1 MSLDSNFSRGLKLD
15 PQTTDAL
22 SHFAQRRRMLLLLR
36 SVAGG
41 LAFLILAMAFVAICD
56 YLFLLSDGVR
66 WTLSLTSYATALF
79 AFWFLGLRHIGQH
92 DPRSIA
98 RKLES
103 ADPLLREDLLSAV
116 ELADPNEANGSIG
129 FRNELQQKVG
139 RHSAGLDFGK
149 VLPVK
154 LIKRWLLTSAL
165 VIVAFLTLF
174 AIPQLQFARRIAR
187 AMLPMVAIERASS
200 TEIEIL
206 KPSPATGFV
215 AEGDAVG
222 VVAQISGEPANE
234 VWLQWI
240 TTDGLE
246 GETAMTPRI
255 DGSVTTQT
263 GTLDHQDIYAA
274 NLSVGTAPL
283 RYRIVAGDGITL
295 WHELT
300 PLPRPSVHSFEKRY
314 QFPSYAKLPDRIE
327 TAEHGDLKAMT
338 GSKVLL
344 TVRFDEPVENAEISF
359 GDRGV
364 TPWELKAVEGND
376 NAFIATFPIS
386 SAANYQIDGTSLRS
400 GLNNPFSPQYS
411 VTPVPDASPAVQWD
425 ASLSNT
431 ILASPLDV
439 LPMRVI
445 ATDDLPL
452 DDVVQEY
459 RINGGP
465 LVRVPLPIEAPNRD
479 LRIDW
484 SWDLLNLG
492 NSEQN
497 RTGENTA
504 SQNTLQLSG
513 GDIIQTRVVA
523 IDRKGQA
530 GASRFLEVLIAEPGF
545 DRNRHEHLTPMRILT
560 EAISNWSEEV
570 STVMQS
576 ASEDKESTFSE
587 TIEKA
592 KALNANSD
600 ALTKLFK
607 QQIQSSGK
615 SIQSSEWELLGRS
628 IAKVDRELTNWI
640 SESTWLRD
648 QDSDQWKADR
658 DRAAQDLTNRAKRM
672 VQDASRIKRYA
683 QAIFGKTLSIGIIDD
698 VMALQDSITPL
709 TDTTSPTSVDRL
721 PRHLKVAI
729 GRLEAIEGLIQ
740 QHTETLPDSTQTHLD
755 TWTNWIDS
763 WASRLQASI
772 DEPSN
777 EASARA
783 LTSSFEQELQNQHRS
798 SIFDARITATL
809 SDMLRELQIQLS
821 SSGDNVRQLL
831 LSGEAINRE
840 KKQQEE
846 SADNSDNA
854 VKAARSLALAELQ
867 FDLARES
874 ILKRLSQHE
883 ALHRS
888 RMNLDPKFAADLNL
902 MHRAIDNVTESGFTA
917 YREENPTP
925 IHQKLGYAFQTLE
938 AYHTANMFLTEL
950 RELMLAERQLETNA
964 TSKIDHPHR
973 LDRVG
978 VGMEWPV
985 HTMINARLAPDA
997 ELRKLDRL
1005 RYGKEFNA
1013 ARGRVSS
1020 RRWRDEQMVAADADL
1035 SDMEREYTS
1044 AITALSDGVEKARE
1058 TIRQYVLSLPEQARE
1073 AAEKVK
1079 QAEERIETTNDSSSE
1094 TTDELADQQQDAAEA
1109 TQETLEALV
1118 DLANTASITEQAE
1131 RELAR
1136 DADAAAAQIQDAAQR
1151 AEESMQE
1158 AQKATDTQQR
1168 QQALEQTAEALDQ
1181 LAEALEQTAAHFE
1194 AAENGEELEQSRDEL
1209 RQAEAA
1215 LEMQNEI
1222 EQRFD
1227 EAERIAESAQSTPE
1241 ELMEQLER
1249 ELQTNEP
1256 MRQELSEIAQQ
1267 AAESAQRELENAAS
1281 REQKL
1286 NRDLEKSDPTIGE
1299 QKQRTA
1305 EQLQN
1310 LAART
1315 DTLERALV
1323 EKAELALSKEQ
1334 GNAPKAQENL
1344 QEAREALR
1352 NAVEEAAKLDGE
1364 TSLLSEMQETANA
1377 MTDAIKN
1384 AQEAIADAK
1393 PPTEKAVQE
1402 QVHKDE
1408 ASRKRSQ
1415 QQLEAAARDARSQQ
1429 VRNATAER
1437 QQWSAA
1443 KREADRRANDARNQK
1458 RNAENRKRQL
1468 EQQRSREKDNTDRLD
1483 EDIQTL
1489 QQNIENAEAAEQ
1501 AARET
1506 KSFAEE
1512 REQSA
1517 GKREQDARNQSLP
1530 PLNEPNPAAELASRL
1545 QEQTKNELGE
1555 IEEALRKLSEGM
1567 ASEEQLRVPQE
1578 TAERLARQQDKIEE
1592 QVDNAMEQLR
1602 RAARHEERLGQEEL
1616 AEQLAKAAD
1625 AIEQSAS
1632 QAAENASES
1641 LQQAAESSEKSP
1653 QANRDVANASEQISE
1668 AAEKLAEMLAESNPA
1683 NRDKNQQQTSQQSTE
1698 QGDPQSGQ
1706 EVSQQSAQ
1714 ESRQQD
1720 GELNSQQQSQTPQEG
1735 QPNGEQQQGQPNGE
1749 QQQGQ
1754 PNGEQQQGQPSGEQ
1768 QQGQPSG
1775 EQQQGQ
1781 PTAEQ
1786 QQGQDKA
1793 RTLDELDR
1801 AMAQQARE
1809 AQQAQQQAGEQQAGN
1824 QEGQQAG
1831 EPQQGQQPSGEQ
1843 QAGQQEGQSSGQ
1855 QQTAGEASPTLANAM
1870 QSQAQQSA
1878 RERQAQM
1885 NPGQPSPSEGS
1896 TPSTESGNGMQ
1907 MPAGGK
1913 LDITQT
1919 DRTGAEWGQLRE
1931 RRTEDASESRAES
1944 VAPQYRRE
1952 IEAYFRAIATRAAEK
1967 SE

>member
-1 MSLDSNFSRGLKLD
+1 MSLDTNFSRGLKLD
-15 PQTTDAL
+15 PQTTNAL

-41 LAFLILAMAFVAICD
+41 LAFLILAMAFVASCD

-66 WTLSLTSYATALF
+66 WSLSLTSYAAALF
-79 AFWFLGLRHIGQH
+79 AFWFLGLRHLGKH

-139 RHSAGLDFGK
+139 LHSAGLDFGK

-154 LIKRWLLTSAL
+154 LIKRWLLMSAL
-165 VIVAFLTLF
+165 VTVAFLTLF
-174 AIPQLQFARRIAR
+174 TIPQLQFARRIAR

-206 KPSPATGFV
+206 KPSPPTGFV

-222 VVAQISGEPANE
+222 VVVKISGEPADE

-246 GETAMTPRI
+246 GESAMTPRI
-255 DGSVTTQT
+255 SGSATTQT
-263 GTLDHQDIYAA
+263 GTLDHQDTYAA
-274 NLSVGTAPL
+274 NLSIGTTPL
-283 RYRIVAGDGITL
+283 RYRITAGDGITL

-300 PLPRPSVHSFEKRY
+300 PLPRPSVQSFEKRY

-344 TVRFDEPVENAEISF
+344 TVRFDEPVENAQISF
-359 GDRGV
+359 GDRGI

-376 NAFIATFPIS
+376 HEFIATFPIS
-386 SAANYQIDGTSLRS
+386 TAANYQIDGKSRRS
-400 GLNNPFSPQYS
+400 GLSNPFSPQYS

-425 ASLSNT
+425 ASLANT
-431 ILASPLDV
+431 VLVSPLDV

-459 RINGGP
+459 KINGGP
-465 LVRVPLPIEAPNRD
+465 LVRVPLPIDVPNRE
-479 LRIDW
+479 LNIAW
-484 SWDLLNLG
+484 EWDLLNLD
-492 NSEQN
+492 NSVQN
-497 RTGENTA
+497 KAGESNA
-504 SQNTLQLSG
+504 SQNRLQLSG

-530 GASRFLEVLIAEPGF
+530 GVSRFLEVLIAEPGF

-560 EAISNWSEEV
+560 QAIAKWGEEV
-570 STVMQS
+570 SAVMQE
-576 ASEDKESTFSE
+576 ASENKKGTLSE
-587 TIEKA
+587 TIEQA
-592 KALNANSD
+592 AALHSQRD
-600 ALTKLFK
+600 ALTQLLK

-615 SIQSSEWELLGRS
+615 SIQASEWELLGRS
-628 IAKVDRELTNWI
+628 IAKVDRELKSWV
-640 SESTWLRD
+640 SESTWLGE
-648 QDSDQWKADR
+648 QDSDAWKADH
-658 DRAAQDLTNRAKRM
+658 DRATRDLTNRAKRM

-698 VMALQDSITPL
+698 VMALQDSVTPL
-709 TDTTSPTSVDRL
+709 TDSGDSTSANRL

-729 GRLEAIEGLIQ
+729 GRLEAIEALIQ
-740 QHTETLPDSTQTHLD
+740 QNIEALPDSTQTHLD
-755 TWTNWIDS
+755 SWTNWIDS

-772 DEPSN
+772 DEPSS

-783 LTSSFEQELQNQHRS
+783 LITRFEKELQNQHRS

-840 KKQQEE
+840 KKKQEDSE
-846 SADNSDNA
+846 NNSENA
-854 VKAARSLALAELQ
+854 ARAARSLALAELQ
-867 FDLARES
+867 FSSARDS
-874 ILKRLSQHE
+874 ILKRLSQDE

-888 RMNLDPKFAADLNL
+888 RMNLDPQFAADLNL
-902 MHRAIDNVTESGFTA
+902 MHRAIDNVTENGFTA

-938 AYHTANMFLTEL
+938 AYHTAKRYLTEL

-964 TSKIDHPHR
+964 NSKIDHPHR

-985 HTMINARLAPDA
+985 HTMINARLEPDA

-1020 RRWRDEQMVAADADL
+1020 RRWRDEQMIAADADL
-1035 SDMEREYTS
+1035 SDMERKYDS
-1044 AITALSDGVEKARE
+1044 AIDALGAGVEQARE
-1058 TIRQYVLSLPEQARE
+1058 TIRKYVLTLPEQARE

-1079 QAEERIETTNDSSSE
+1079 QAEERIETRQDSSSE
-1094 TTDELADQQQDAAEA
+1094 TAEELADKQQEAAEA
-1109 TQETLEALV
+1109 TKETMEALV
-1118 DLANTASITEQAE
+1118 DFANTTSITDEAE

-1151 AEESMQE
+1151 AEESMQK
-1158 AQKATDTQQR
+1158 AQNAPDTQQR

-1194 AAENGEELEQSRDEL
+1194 AAENGEELEQSRDNL

-1222 EQRFD
+1222 DQRFD
-1227 EAERIAESAQSTPE
+1227 EAERMAESAQSTPE

-1281 REQKL
+1281 QEQKL
-1286 NRDLEKSDPTIGE
+1286 NRDLEKSDPTISE

-1305 EQLQN
+1305 EQIET

-1315 DTLERALV
+1315 DALESALV
-1323 EKAELALSKEQ
+1323 EKAESALSKEQ
-1334 GNAPKAQENL
+1334 GNVPKAQETL

-1352 NAVEEAAKLDGE
+1352 DAVEEAAQLDGE

-1384 AQEAIADAK
+1384 AQEAIAEAK
-1393 PPTEKAVQE
+1393 TPTEQAVQ
-1402 QVHKDE
+1402 QKVHQDE

-1458 RNAENRKRQL
+1458 RNAENQKRQL
-1468 EQQRSREKDNTDRLD
+1468 EQQRSREKGNTDRLD
-1483 EDIQTL
+1483 QDIQAT
-1489 QQNIENAEAAEQ
+1489 QQKIENAEAAEK

-1512 REQSA
+1512 REKTA

-1545 QEQTKNELGE
+1545 AEQTKNELDD
-1555 IEEALRKLSEGM
+1555 IEKALQELSEGM
-1567 ASEEQLRVPQE
+1567 ANEEQLRVPQE
-1578 TAERLARQQDKIEE
+1578 TAERLARQQDKIQE
-1592 QVDNAMEQLR
+1592 QVDNATEQLR
-1602 RAARHEERLGQEEL
+1602 RAARHEERLGQEQL
-1616 AEQLAKAAD
+1616 AEQLANAAD

-1632 QAAENASES
+1632 EATENASES
-1641 LQQAAESSEKSP
+1641 LQKAAESSEKSP

-1668 AAEKLAEMLAESNPA
+1668 AAQQLAELLAESNPS
-1683 NRDKNQQQTSQQSTE
+1683 NSDQNSQQTSQQGAE
-1698 QGDPQSGQ
+1698 QGEPPSGQQSGQ
-1706 EVSQQSAQ
+1706 
-1714 ESRQQD
+1714 QD
-1720 GELNSQQQSQTPQEG
+1720 GD
-1735 QPNGEQQQGQPNGE
+1735 PNDQQQGQSPQQGQQSGE
-1749 QQQGQ
+1749 QQLGQ
-1754 PNGEQQQGQPSGEQ
+1754 QSGEQ
-1768 QQGQPSG
+1768 QQGQQSG
-1775 EQQQGQ
+1775 EQQQGQQSGEQQQGQGQ

-1786 QQGQDKA
+1786 QQGQEMA

-1809 AQQAQQQAGEQQAGN
+1809 SQQQAGEPQAGN
-1824 QEGQQAG
+1824 QPGQQQPG

-1843 QAGQQEGQSSGQ
+1843 QAGQQEGQSPGQ

-1907 MPAGGK
+1907 MPDGGK
-1913 LDITQT
+1913 LDISQT
-1919 DRTGAEWGQLRE
+1919 VRSGAEWGQLRE

>member
-1 MSLDSNFSRGLKLD
+1 MSLDTNFSRGLKLD
-15 PQTTDAL
+15 PQTTNAL

-66 WTLSLTSYATALF
+66 WTLSLTSYAAALF
-79 AFWFLGLRHIGQH
+79 ASWFLGLRHVGKH

-165 VIVAFLTLF
+165 VTVAFLTLF

-222 VVAQISGEPANE
+222 VVAQISGEPADD

-255 DGSVTTQT
+255 SGPATTQT
-263 GTLDHQDIYAA
+263 GTLDHQDTYAA
-274 NLSVGTAPL
+274 NLSVGTTPL
-283 RYRIVAGDGITL
+283 RYRVMAGDGITL

-300 PLPRPSVHSFEKRY
+300 PLPRPSVKSFEKRY
-314 QFPSYAKLPDRIE
+314 QFPTYAKLPDRIE
-327 TAEHGDLKAMT
+327 NAEHGDLKAMT

-376 NAFIATFPIS
+376 NEFIATFPIS

-425 ASLSNT
+425 ASISNT
-431 ILASPLDV
+431 MLVSPIDV

-465 LVRVPLPIEAPNRD
+465 LVRVPLPLEAPNRE
-479 LRIDW
+479 LNIDW
-484 SWDLLNLG
+484 NWDLLNLG
-492 NSEQN
+492 NNAQN
-497 RTGENTA
+497 KAGENTA
-504 SQNTLQLSG
+504 SQKTPQLSG

-530 GASRFLEVLIAEPGF
+530 GTSRFLEILIAEPGF

-560 EAISNWSEEV
+560 EAIAKWGEEV
-570 STVMQS
+570 SDVMQR
-576 ASEDKESTFSE
+576 ASENKEGTFAE
-587 TIEKA
+587 TINKA
-592 KALNANSD
+592 KELNAQNE
-600 ALTKLFK
+600 ALTKLLK
-607 QQIQSSGK
+607 QQIQASGK

-628 IAKVDRELTNWI
+628 IAKVDRELTSWI
-640 SESTWLRD
+640 SESAWVRE
-648 QDSDQWKADR
+648 QDSDRWKADR
-658 DRAAQDLTNRAKRM
+658 DRATRDLTNRAKRM

-698 VMALQDSITPL
+698 VMALQDSTKPL
-709 TDTTSPTSVDRL
+709 TDSENPTSADRV

-740 QHTETLPDSTQTHLD
+740 QHIEALPESTQAHLD
-755 TWTNWIDS
+755 TWTNWTDS

-772 DEPSN
+772 DEPSS
-777 EASARA
+777 EASAQA
-783 LTSSFEQELQNQHRS
+783 LITRFEQELQNQHRS

-831 LSGEAINRE
+831 LSGEAMERE
-840 KKQQEE
+840 KKKQEE
-846 SADNSDNA
+846 AEDNSDNA
-854 VKAARSLALAELQ
+854 AQATTSLALAELQ

-874 ILKRLSQHE
+874 ILKRLSQDE

-888 RMNLDPKFAADLNL
+888 RMNLDPQFAADLNL
-902 MHRAIDNVTESGFTA
+902 MHRAIDNVTENGFIA

-938 AYHTANMFLTEL
+938 AYHTAKRYLVEL
-950 RELMLAERQLETNA
+950 RELMLAERQLAMNG

-985 HTMINARLAPDA
+985 HTMINARLEPDA

-1020 RRWRDEQMVAADADL
+1020 RRWRDEQMIAADADL
-1035 SDMEREYTS
+1035 SDMEREYDS
-1044 AITALSDGVEKARE
+1044 AIAALSAGVEKARA
-1058 TIRQYVLSLPEQARE
+1058 TIRQYVLTLPEQARE

-1079 QAEERIETTNDSSSE
+1079 QAEERIETREDSSSE
-1094 TTDELADQQQDAAEA
+1094 TTEELADKQQEAAEA
-1109 TQETLEALV
+1109 TKETMEALV
-1118 DLANTASITEQAE
+1118 DLANTASITDEAE

-1158 AQKATDTQQR
+1158 AQNASDTQER

-1194 AAENGEELEQSRDEL
+1194 AAENGEEIEQSRDDL

-1222 EQRFD
+1222 DQRFD
-1227 EAERIAESAQSTPE
+1227 EAEQMAESAQSTPE

-1267 AAESAQRELENAAS
+1267 AAESAQRELENAAAQ
-1281 REQKL
+1281 EQKL
-1286 NRDLEKSDPTIGE
+1286 NRDFEKADPTISE

-1315 DTLERALV
+1315 DTLEQALV
-1323 EKAELALSKEQ
+1323 EKAESALSKEQ
-1334 GNAPKAQENL
+1334 GNVPEAQENL
-1344 QEAREALR
+1344 QKAREALR
-1352 NAVEEAAKLDGE
+1352 EAVEEASKLDGE

-1377 MTDAIKN
+1377 MTEAIKN
-1384 AQEAIADAK
+1384 AQEAIAEAK
-1393 PPTEKAVQE
+1393 PATENAVQE

-1408 ASRKRSQ
+1408 SSRKRSQ

-1443 KREADRRANDARNQK
+1443 KREADRRTNDARNQK

-1468 EQQRSREKDNTDRLD
+1468 EQQRSREKGNTDRLD
-1483 EDIQTL
+1483 EEIQAL
-1489 QQNIENAEAAEQ
+1489 QQNIENAEVAEE

-1530 PLNEPNPAAELASRL
+1530 PLDEPNPAAELASRL
-1545 QEQTKNELGE
+1545 TEQTKNELGE
-1555 IEEALRKLSEGM
+1555 IEEALRELSEGM
-1567 ASEEQLRVPQE
+1567 ASEEQLKVPQE
-1578 TAERLARQQDKIEE
+1578 TAERLARQQDKIQE
-1592 QVDNAMEQLR
+1592 QVDSATEQLR

-1625 AIEQSAS
+1625 SIEQSAS

-1668 AAEKLAEMLAESNPA
+1668 AAEQLAEMLAESNPS
-1683 NRDKNQQQTSQQSTE
+1683 NSDQNSQQTSQQSTE

-1706 EVSQQSAQ
+1706 ESP
-1714 ESRQQD
+1714 QQD
-1720 GELNSQQQSQTPQEG
+1720 GE
-1735 QPNGEQQQGQPNGE
+1735 PNDQQQGQSP
-1749 QQQGQ
+1749 QQGQ
-1754 PNGEQQQGQPSGEQ
+1754 QSGEQ
-1768 QQGQPSG
+1768 QQGQQSGQQQQGQQQQGQQQQGQRNG
-1775 EQQQGQ
+1775 EQQQGQGQ

-1786 QQGQDKA
+1786 QQGQEMA

-1809 AQQAQQQAGEQQAGN
+1809 DQQAQQQAGEQQAGN
-1824 QEGQQAG
+1824 QQGQQAG

-1843 QAGQQEGQSSGQ
+1843 QAGQQEGQSQGQ

-1870 QSQAQQSA
+1870 QSQAQQAA

-1919 DRTGAEWGQLRE
+1919 ERTGAEWGQLRE

>member
-1 MSLDSNFSRGLKLD
+1 MSLDTNFSRGLKLD
-15 PQTTDAL
+15 PQTTHAL

-41 LAFLILAMAFVAICD
+41 LAFLILVMAFVAVCD

-66 WTLSLTSYATALF
+66 WTLSLTSYAAALF
-79 AFWFLGLRHIGQH
+79 AFWFLGLRHIRKH

-129 FRNELQQKVG
+129 FRNELQQDVG
-139 RHSAGLDFGK
+139 RRSAGLDFSK

-165 VIVAFLTLF
+165 ITFAFLTLF

-200 TEIEIL
+200 TDIEIL
-206 KPSPATGFV
+206 KPTPPTGFV

-222 VVAQISGEPANE
+222 VVVHVSGEPAEE
-234 VWLQWI
+234 VYLQWI

-246 GETAMTPRI
+246 GETVMTPRI
-255 DGSVTTQT
+255 SSPKTTQT
-263 GTLDHQDIYAA
+263 GTLDHQDTYAA
-274 NLSVGTAPL
+274 NLSIGTTPL
-283 RYRIVAGDGITL
+283 RYRIIAGDGITL

-300 PLPRPSVHSFEKRY
+300 PLPRPSVNVFEKRY
-314 QFPSYAKLPDRIE
+314 EFPSYAKLPDRIE

-344 TVRFDEPVENAEISF
+344 TVRFDEPVENAHISF

-364 TPWELKAVEGND
+364 TPWQLKPVEGNEHE
-376 NAFIATFPIS
+376 FTATFPIS
-386 SAANYQIDGTSLRS
+386 SAANYQIDATSRRS

-425 ASLSNT
+425 TSLPNT
-431 ILASPLDV
+431 VLVSPIDV

-445 ATDDLPL
+445 ATDDLPI

-465 LVRVPLPIEAPNRD
+465 LVRVPLPIEIPSRD
-479 LRIDW
+479 LNISW
-484 SWDLLNLG
+484 NWDLLTLG
-492 NSEQN
+492 NKMKGQN
-497 RTGENTA
+497 NA
-504 SQNTLQLSG
+504 SQETLQLSG

-530 GASRFLEVLIAEPGF
+530 GVSRFLEVLIAEPGF
-545 DRNRHEHLTPMRILT
+545 DRNRHDHLNSMRIIT
-560 EAISNWSEEV
+560 EAIAKWAKEV
-570 STVMQS
+570 SDLMQT
-576 ASEDKESTFSE
+576 ASENKQDKFNE

-592 KALNANSD
+592 TQLNAQREP
-600 ALTKLFK
+600 LMQLLK

-615 SIQSSEWELLGRS
+615 SIQSSEWELVGRS
-628 IAKVDRELTNWI
+628 IAKVDRELRNWI
-640 SESTWLRD
+640 SESNWVHL
-648 QDSDQWKADR
+648 QESDAWKSDR
-658 DRAAQDLTNRAKRM
+658 EQATRNLINRAKRM
-672 VQDASRIKRYA
+672 VQDASRIKRYT

-698 VMALQDSITPL
+698 VMALQESVTPL
-709 TDTTSPTSVDRL
+709 TNSEDPNAAKRL

-729 GRLEAIEGLIQ
+729 GRLEAIELLIQ
-740 QHTETLPDSTQTHLD
+740 EHIDALPDSTSTHLD

-772 DEPSN
+772 DEPPS
-777 EASARA
+777 EASAQA
-783 LTSSFEQELQNQHRS
+783 LITSFQRELQNQHRS
-798 SIFDARITATL
+798 GIFDARLTATL
-809 SDMLRELQIQLS
+809 SDMLRELQIQVS

-840 KKQQEE
+840 KQNQEE
-846 SADNSDNA
+846 SEDNSDNA
-854 VKAARSLALAELQ
+854 AQAARSLALGELQ
-867 FDLARES
+867 FSLARDS
-874 ILKRLSQHE
+874 ILKRLSQDE

-888 RMNLDPKFAADLNL
+888 RMNLDPQFAADLNL
-902 MHRAIDNVTESGFTA
+902 MHRAIDNVTENGFTA
-917 YREENPTP
+917 YRDENPTP
-925 IHQKLGYAFQTLE
+925 MHQKLGYAFQTLE
-938 AYHTANMFLTEL
+938 AYHVAKRYLTEL
-950 RELMLAERQLETNA
+950 RELLLAERQLETNA
-964 TSKIDHPHR
+964 NSKIDHAHR

-985 HTMINARLAPDA
+985 HTMINARLEPDA

-1020 RRWRDEQMVAADADL
+1020 RRWRDEQMIAADADL
-1035 SDMEREYTS
+1035 SDMEREYDS
-1044 AITALSDGVEKARE
+1044 AIAALSDGVENARE
-1058 TIRQYVLSLPEQARE
+1058 TIRQYVLTLPEQARE

-1079 QAEERIETTNDSSSE
+1079 QAEERIETRQDTTSE
-1094 TTDELADQQQDAAEA
+1094 TAEKLADKQQDAAEA
-1109 TQETLEALV
+1109 TKETMEALV
-1118 DLANTASITEQAE
+1118 DFANTASITDEAE

-1158 AQKATDTQQR
+1158 AQQASGAQQR

-1194 AAENGEELEQSRDEL
+1194 AAENGEELEQSRDNL

-1215 LEMQNEI
+1215 LDMQNEI
-1222 EQRFD
+1222 DQRFD
-1227 EAERIAESAQSTPE
+1227 EAERMADSAQSTPE

-1267 AAESAQRELENAAS
+1267 AAESAQRELEDAAS
-1281 REQKL
+1281 QEQKL
-1286 NRDLEKSDPTIGE
+1286 NRDLEKADPTLSE

-1305 EQLQN
+1305 EQLET

-1315 DTLERALV
+1315 DSLERALV
-1323 EKAELALSKEQ
+1323 EKAASALSKEQ
-1334 GNAPKAQENL
+1334 GNVPKAQENL
-1344 QEAREALR
+1344 SEAREALR
-1352 NAVEEAAKLDGE
+1352 DAVKEAAKLDGE
-1364 TSLLSEMQETANA
+1364 TSLLSEMQKTANA

-1384 AQEAIADAK
+1384 AQEAIAKAK
-1393 PPTEKAVQE
+1393 APTENAVQQE
-1402 QVHKDE
+1402 VHEDD

-1415 QQLEAAARDARSQQ
+1415 QQQEAAARDARSQQ

-1437 QQWSAA
+1437 QQWSGA
-1443 KREADRRANDARNQK
+1443 KREAERRVNDARNEK

-1468 EQQRSREKDNTDRLD
+1468 EQQRSREKGNTDRLT
-1483 EDIQTL
+1483 EDIQEL
-1489 QQNIENAEAAEQ
+1489 QQKIENAATAEQ

-1512 REQSA
+1512 REKTA

-1545 QEQTKNELGE
+1545 AEQTKNELNE
-1555 IEEALRKLSEGM
+1555 IEESLRKLSEGM

-1578 TAERLARQQDKIEE
+1578 TAERLARQQDNIKE
-1592 QVDNAMEQLR
+1592 QVDNATEQLR
-1602 RAARHEERLGQEEL
+1602 RAARHEERLGQQDL
-1616 AEQLAKAAD
+1616 AEQLANAAD

-1632 QAAENASES
+1632 EATENALDS
-1641 LQQAAESSEKSP
+1641 LQQAAESSEKTP
-1653 QANRDVANASEQISE
+1653 QANRDVANASKQISE
-1668 AAEKLAEMLAESNPA
+1668 AAQQLAEMLAEGNPPKSDQ
-1683 NRDKNQQQTSQQSTE
+1683 NSQQTSLQDTE
-1698 QGDPQSGQ
+1698 QGQPPSGQ
-1706 EVSQQSAQ
+1706 EGSQPSEQ
-1714 ESRQQD
+1714 ESPQQN
-1720 GELNSQQQSQTPQEG
+1720 GEADSQQQSEAS
-1735 QPNGEQQQGQPNGE
+1735 QQGQPNGE

-1754 PNGEQQQGQPSGEQ
+1754 PNGDQQQGQPNGDQQQGQPNGEQ
-1768 QQGQPSG
+1768 QQGQ
-1775 EQQQGQ
+1775 
-1781 PTAEQ
+1781 
-1786 QQGQDKA
+1786 
-1793 RTLDELDR
+1793 
-1801 AMAQQARE
+1801 
-1809 AQQAQQQAGEQQAGN
+1809 
-1824 QEGQQAG
+1824 
-1831 EPQQGQQPSGEQ
+1831 
-1843 QAGQQEGQSSGQ
+1843 
-1855 QQTAGEASPTLANAM
+1855 
-1870 QSQAQQSA
+1870 
-1878 RERQAQM
+1878 
-1885 NPGQPSPSEGS
+1885 
-1896 TPSTESGNGMQ
+1896 
-1907 MPAGGK
+1907 
-1913 LDITQT
+1913 
-1919 DRTGAEWGQLRE
+1919 
-1931 RRTEDASESRAES
+1931 
-1944 VAPQYRRE
+1944 
-1952 IEAYFRAIATRAAEK
+1952 
-1967 SE
+1967 

>member
-1 MSLDSNFSRGLKLD
+1 MSLDTNFSRGLKLD
-15 PQTTDAL
+15 PKTTNAL
-22 SHFAQRRRMLLLLR
+22 SHFAQRRRTLLLLR

-79 AFWFLGLRHIGQH
+79 AFWFLGLRHLGTH

-103 ADPLLREDLLSAV
+103 ADPILREDLLSAV

-165 VIVAFLTLF
+165 VTAAFLTLF

-222 VVAQISGEPANE
+222 VVAQISGEPADE

-255 DGSVTTQT
+255 SGPATTQT

-274 NLSVGTAPL
+274 NLSVGTTPL
-283 RYRIVAGDGITL
+283 RYRIIAGDGITL

-300 PLPRPSVHSFEKRY
+300 PLPRPSVQSFKKRY

-364 TPWELKAVEGND
+364 TPWELKPVEGK
-376 NAFIATFPIS
+376 AQEFIATFPIS
-386 SAANYQIDGTSLRS
+386 SAANYQIDATSLRS

-425 ASLSNT
+425 SSLSNT
-431 ILASPLDV
+431 MLVSPLDV
-439 LPMRVI
+439 LPMRVV
-445 ATDDLPL
+445 AADDLPL
-452 DDVVQEY
+452 EDVVQEY

-465 LVRVPLPIEAPNRD
+465 LVRVPLPIEVPNRELNLEWD
-479 LRIDW
+479 
-484 SWDLLNLG
+484 WDLLNLG
-492 NSEQN
+492 NDVQAK
-497 RTGENTA
+497 TGENNA
-504 SQNTLQLSG
+504 SQNSPQLSG

-530 GASRFLEVLIAEPGF
+530 GVSRFLEVLVAEPGF

-560 EAISNWSEEV
+560 KAIAEWGEEA
-570 STVMQS
+570 STVMQK
-576 ASEDKESTFSE
+576 ASENKESTFSE
-587 TIEKA
+587 TIKNID
-592 KALNANSD
+592 ALHAQSD
-600 ALTKLFK
+600 ALTKLLQ
-607 QQIQSSGK
+607 QQIQASGK

-628 IAKVDRELTNWI
+628 IGKVDRELSNWV
-640 SESTWLRD
+640 SEATWVRE
-648 QDSDQWKADR
+648 QEHEAWKSER
-658 DRAAQDLTNRAKRM
+658 DRATRDLTNRAKRM

-683 QAIFGKTLSIGIIDD
+683 QAVFGKTLSIGIIDD
-698 VMALQDSITPL
+698 VMALQDSVTPL
-709 TDTTSPTSVDRL
+709 TDLENPTSANRL
-721 PRHLKVAI
+721 PRHLKLAI
-729 GRLEAIEGLIQ
+729 GRLEAVEGLIQ
-740 QHTETLPDSTQTHLD
+740 QHAEALPKSTQTHLD

-763 WASRLQASI
+763 WASRLQAAI
-772 DEPSN
+772 DEPSS
-777 EASARA
+777 EASAQA
-783 LTSSFEQELQNQHRS
+783 LLTSFEKELQNQHRS
-798 SIFDARITATL
+798 GIFDARITATL

-840 KKQQEE
+840 KKTQQESE
-846 SADNSDNA
+846 NNSDIA
-854 VKAARSLALAELQ
+854 ARAARSLALAELQ
-867 FDLARES
+867 FDLARNS
-874 ILKRLSQHE
+874 ILKRLSQDE

-888 RMNLDPKFAADLNL
+888 RINLDPQFAADLNL
-902 MHRAIDNVTESGFTA
+902 MHRAIDNVTENGFTA

-938 AYHTANMFLTEL
+938 AYHTAKGYLIEL
-950 RELMLAERQLETNA
+950 RKLMLAERQLEING

-978 VGMEWPV
+978 IGMEWPV
-985 HTMINARLAPDA
+985 HTMINARLEPDA

-1020 RRWRDEQMVAADADL
+1020 RRWRDDQMLAADADL
-1035 SDMEREYTS
+1035 SNMEREYDS
-1044 AITALSDGVEKARE
+1044 AITALIPGVEKARDI
-1058 TIRQYVLSLPEQARE
+1058 IRQYVLTLSEQARE

-1079 QAEERIETTNDSSSE
+1079 QAEERVETRKDSSSE
-1094 TTDELADQQQDAAEA
+1094 TTEELAAKQQESAEA
-1109 TQETLEALV
+1109 TQETMEALA
-1118 DLANTASITEQAE
+1118 DFANTASITDEAE

-1158 AQKATDTQQR
+1158 AQKASDAQER
-1168 QQALEQTAEALDQ
+1168 QQALDQTAEALDQ
-1181 LAEALEQTAAHFE
+1181 LAEALEETAAHFE
-1194 AAENGEELEQSRDEL
+1194 AAENGEELEQSRDDL

-1215 LEMQNEI
+1215 LERQNEI
-1222 EQRFD
+1222 DQRFD
-1227 EAERIAESAQSTPE
+1227 DAERMAESAQSTPE

-1281 REQKL
+1281 QEQKL
-1286 NRDLEKSDPTIGE
+1286 NRDLEKADPTISE

-1323 EKAELALSKEQ
+1323 EKAESALSKEQ
-1334 GNAPKAQENL
+1334 GNVPKAQENL

-1352 NAVEEAAKLDGE
+1352 DAVEEAAKLNGE
-1364 TSLLSEMQETANA
+1364 NSLLSEMQETANA
-1377 MTDAIKN
+1377 MSDAIKN
-1384 AQEAIADAK
+1384 AQEAIAEAT
-1393 PPTEKAVQE
+1393 PPTENAVQE

-1408 ASRKRSQ
+1408 SSRKRSQ

-1458 RNAENRKRQL
+1458 RNAENQKRQL
-1468 EQQRSREKDNTDRLD
+1468 EQQRSREKGNTDRLD
-1483 EDIQTL
+1483 EDIEAL
-1489 QQNIENAEAAEQ
+1489 QQKIENAEAAEQ

-1506 KSFAEE
+1506 KSLAEE
-1512 REQSA
+1512 REKSA
-1517 GKREQDARNQSLP
+1517 GKREQDVRNQSLP

-1545 QEQTKNELGE
+1545 AEQTKNELGA
-1555 IEEALRKLSEGM
+1555 IEEALRELSEGM
-1567 ASEEQLRVPQE
+1567 AREEQLRVPQE
-1578 TAERLARQQDKIEE
+1578 TAAQLARQQDKIQE
-1592 QVDNAMEQLR
+1592 QVDSATEQLR
-1602 RAARHEERLGQEEL
+1602 RAARHEERLGQDEL

-1632 QAAENASES
+1632 QAAENASDS

-1653 QANRDVANASEQISE
+1653 QANRDVANASEQINE
-1668 AAEKLAEMLAESNPA
+1668 AAEQLAEMLANSDPSSSEQN
-1683 NRDKNQQQTSQQSTE
+1683 SQQISQQGTQ
-1698 QGDPQSGQ
+1698 QGDPQRGQ
-1706 EVSQQSAQ
+1706 ESAQ
-1714 ESRQQD
+1714 ED
-1720 GELNSQQQSQTPQEG
+1720 GDPNDPQQSQSP
-1735 QPNGEQQQGQPNGE
+1735 PQGQPTGE
-1749 QQQGQ
+1749 QPQGQ
-1754 PNGEQQQGQPSGEQ
+1754 QSGEQ
-1768 QQGQPSG
+1768 P
-1775 EQQQGQ
+1775 GQ

-1786 QQGQDKA
+1786 QRGQEMA

-1809 AQQAQQQAGEQQAGN
+1809 AQQAQQQAGQDQAAN
-1824 QEGQQAG
+1824 QPGQQASD
-1831 EPQQGQQPSGEQ
+1831 PQQGQQASGEQ
-1843 QAGQQEGQSSGQ
+1843 PTGQQEGQSPGQ
-1855 QQTAGEASPTLANAM
+1855 QQTAGEASPTLANAI
-1870 QSQAQQSA
+1870 QSQAQESA
-1878 RERQAQM
+1878 RERQAQL
-1885 NPGQPSPSEGS
+1885 NPAQPSPSEGT
-1896 TPSTESGNGMQ
+1896 TPSTESGNGTQ
-1907 MPAGGK
+1907 MPAGGQ

-1919 DRTGAEWGQLRE
+1919 ERMGAEWGKLRE

-1952 IEAYFRAIATRAAEK
+1952 IEAYFRAIANRAAEK